1 MLSKVSARFM
11 LKFFVGSY
19 EMCGVQ
25 RFSDQR
31 AYAFLDER
39 YCFSGQA
46 MHACQFSVP
55 VWHCQLTSFASVTDL
70 TRFEYFQEPHNKLEP
85 IIMPRRVVTNHPF

>member
-1 MLSKVSARFM
+1 MTRSYSYKLLQMFCLSIKELTLYENMLPKVSDRFM
-11 LKFFVGSY
+11 FKFFVGNY

-31 AYAFLDER
+31 AYAFSDKR

-55 VWHCQLTSFASVTDL
+55 VWHCQLPLLQVL
-70 TRFEYFQEPHNKLEP
+70 Q
-85 IIMPRRVVTNHPF
+85 I